1 MAVEITTEAKV
12 QSAKQDE
19 KSIREQEVNIQPLS
33 EDEMRDLLAKAKE
46 GQADDDCLMCG
57 S

>member
-1 MAVEITTEAKV
+1 VQLEEEVKPLTT
-12 QSAKQDE
+12 
-19 KSIREQEVNIQPLS
+19 
-33 EDEMRDLLAKAKE
+33 DEMRALIAKAKE

>member
-1 MAVEITTEAKV
+1 V
-12 QSAKQDE
+12 QTAKQDE
-19 KSIREQEVNIQPLS
+19 KSIREQEVNIQPMS
-33 EDEMRDLLAKAKE
+33 EDEMRNLLAKAKE

>member
-1 MAVEITTEAKV
+1 MQT
-12 QSAKQDE
+12 AKQDE
-19 KSIREQEVNIQPLS
+19 KSIREQEVNIQPMS